1 MSDPQLNRDE
11 REVRY
16 PENRLLGVVDSPDQ
30 VSRTLDALTSSG
42 FPESDIEI
50 ICGASAANKLR
61 ANTGR
66 TGLTNVVMRLVES
79 LGMPDDET
87 QIKTQYADLLESGG
101 YLVAVKAATAERKA
115 DAVRILKD
123 NGGRS
128 INFFGSLVIEAMD
141 HSTGQD
147 GAQASA
153 R

>member
-50 ICGASAANKLR
+50 ICGASAANTLR

>member
-30 VSRTLDALTSSG
+30 VSRTLDALASSG

-50 ICGASAANKLR
+50 ICGASAANTLR